1 MIYFIEFKH
10 KFVAETLGWEN
21 FTVSPSLFYYQ
32 AFPVIFF
39 VCNVLYQLGL
49 AQCVCD

>member
-1 MIYFIEFKH
+1 MIYFIEFKQ
-10 KFVAETLGWEN
+10 KFVAETLRWEN

-39 VCNVLYQLGL
+39 VCKVLY
-49 AQCVCD
+49 